1 MATGTT
7 TVLSGRDAVDYA
19 AVAGVTLNKRADGFE
34 DEKTDVSLSE
44 AKEILDR
51 DPSLIWVEVSL
62 ADPRSVLL
70 IWCAGDSSC
79 KVEPDGVVQ
88 TKDTLADF
96 IDAWGQPTA
105 SGQVSSIRVY
115 AWRRSDRPS
124 LPKDVYV
131 SDDGGAVRFAY
142 IAE

>member
-1 MATGTT
+1 MATSTT
-7 TVLSGRDAVDYA
+7 TVLNGRDAVDYA
-19 AVAGVTLNKRADGFE
+19 AVAGVTLNKRADGIE
-34 DEKTDVSLSE
+34 DERNDVSLRE
-44 AKEILDR
+44 AEEIAAR

-70 IWCAGDSSC
+70 IWCASDSDC

-88 TKDTLADF
+88 TKDSLSDF
-96 IDAWGQPTA
+96 IGAWGQPTA

-131 SDDGGAVRFAY
+131 ADDGGPIRFAY